1 MTGRNGWPHDAARRE
16 MDAAVARWETAAK
29 LRELDAALTRWGIET
44 DEQGRVSTEDLRQ
57 AVKDGRIRPTVG
69 TTAWLRNLLSDF

>member
-16 MDAAVARWETAAK
+16 LDAAVARWDTATA
-29 LRELDAALTRWGIET
+29 LRELDAALIRWGIET

-57 AVKDGRIRPTVG
+57 AVKDGRIRPTVA
-69 TTAWLRNLLSDF
+69 TSAWLRFMTPDL